1 MDFLA
6 HIAESSKIVSSSY
19 GTFRKKAREQVTL
32 LVCHK
37 CAINIQLLDIIVTSH
52 LNGTLAT

>member
-32 LVCHK
+32 LVSV
-37 CAINIQLLDIIVTSH
+37 INVLSTF
-52 LNGTLAT
+52 NY